1 MVDPE
6 KRVNPNLPAY
16 DNGADGGSGPTA
28 SGGES
33 SQRDELKQRGR
44 ETAHEIKGA
53 ARQQAEGLF
62 SQQRDAAA
70 DQAEKI
76 SSAFR
81 KMADEF
87 DDQEQPLFSGYA
99 NDVAS
104 CTDNLSQRLREKDL
118 GGLIEQAQDY
128 SRRQPALYFGGAV
141 AAGFLLARFLRS
153 SNERQTQQRYQ
164 QSTSQ
169 PGGYDTT
176 PY

>member
-1 MVDPE
+1 MIDPE
-6 KRVNPNLPAY
+6 KRANLNLPAY
-16 DNGADGGSGPTA
+16 DNGADAGSGSTA
-28 SGGES
+28 SGAHS

-44 ETAHEIKGA
+44 ETADELKGA

-62 SQQRDAAA
+62 SQQRDTVA
-70 DQAEKI
+70 DQAEGI

-87 DDQEQPLFSGYA
+87 DNQEQPLFSSYA
-99 NDVAS
+99 KSVAG
-104 CTDNLSQRLREKDL
+104 CTDNVSQRLREKDL
-118 GGLIEQAQDY
+118 GGLVEQAQDY

-153 SNERQTQQRYQ
+153 SSERQMQQSNGPN
-164 QSTSQ
+164 QSTS
-169 PGGYDTT
+169 